1 MGPFAECFNS
11 QLAIRTK
18 SCHCDMGGV
27 LLFEFPLL
35 SLNAGIPLRIKS
47 FGIDLCHDNDN
58 LLCDVKIVSINID
71 KCVRISKLVALDQAK
86 GIQTNGKR
94 RFGNAEALRHFR
106 EEVVFLW
113 SKYPVEQPDPL
124 AEAQF
129 LHVTADQF
137 TRQ

>member
-27 LLFEFPLL
+27 LLFEFSLL
-35 SLNAGIPLRIKS
+35 SPNAGIPLRIKS

-94 RFGNAEALRHFR
+94 RFGM
-106 EEVVFLW
+106 
-113 SKYPVEQPDPL
+113 P
-124 AEAQF
+124 
-129 LHVTADQF
+129 
-137 TRQ
+137 